1 MTAAAPPSAVSVLV
15 AHGAM
20 MRGSADGSVGRAD
33 RPALGTEGLYVAD
46 TRLLSRWILEIDESS
61 FWDVGSVREPDR
73 RDIALSPAGRRNQT
87 HDLFVVRTQEL
98 DAAGLIETLT
108 IRNLSRESASARLVL
123 RAGTDFAD
131 QFTVRTDG
139 RTFDL
144 SAAASSLTLL
154 DDGSLTFDYAHTLGD
169 RTFEAGVRVTATITP
184 SVRREPV
191 AGRFVGAVLTW
202 DLPLAAGQTKTMT
215 IAALATNAGAP
226 AAARTPKPGAAVVP
240 SAEGDRLRN
249 RSLRDLDSLLMPCPV
264 QPDLTIPAAGLP
276 WFLTLFGRDSVLASL
291 LARQER
297 PELLGDVLRALAATQ
312 GTEDNPAR
320 VEQPGK
326 MVHEVRVSELA
337 QLGAVPYGRY
347 YGTVDS
353 TPLFLMALGQVDDPG
368 LLREM
373 EQPARAAVDWMLG
386 DGGLWETGF
395 LRYTPDPGGL
405 LHQGWKDSHDAVAG
419 ADGREPVGA
428 IALAEVQ
435 GYAWRGLQECAR
447 LAADVWGD
455 QAWAEAL
462 LALADELRVRFR
474 VAFWMQDH
482 DFPALAV
489 DGEGQQ
495 VDALASNAGHLLWAG
510 ILYPEDARAVVLRL
524 LRDDFFTGWGIRTLA
539 EGQHYYHPLS
549 YHNGS
554 VWPHDTMLA
563 AEGMAAY
570 GFRAEAATVARGI
583 REAAAHF
590 GNTLPELF
598 GGFSRKDF
606 PVPVQ
611 YHHAG
616 SPQAWAA
623 AAGLAACR
631 LAGGGIDGD
640 IDRGGSGSVTGTAAL
655 NGAGGQGAG
664 ALGSGGAGAADG
676 VGAVRG

>member
-1 MTAAAPPSAVSVLV
+1 MTAVAPPSAVSVLV

-33 RPALGTEGLYVAD
+33 APALGTEGLYVAD
-46 TRLLSRWILEIDESS
+46 TRLLSRWILEIDEST

-87 HDLFVVRTQEL
+87 HDLFVVRTQQL
-98 DAAGLIETLT
+98 DAPGLTETLT
-108 IRNLSRESASARLVL
+108 IRNLSREAANARLVL

-144 SAAASSLTLL
+144 SAAASSLTVL
-154 DDGSLTFDYAHTLGD
+154 DDGSLTFDYTHTFGG
-169 RTFEAGVRVTATITP
+169 RTFEAGVRVTASLTP
-184 SVRREPV
+184 AVRREPV
-191 AGRFVGAVLTW
+191 AGRFVGAVLSW
-202 DLPLAAGQTKTMT
+202 DLPLAAGETKTLT
-215 IAALATNAGAP
+215 IAALATSTGAP
-226 AAARTPKPGAAVVP
+226 AAAPAPKPGAAVVP
-240 SAEGDRLRN
+240 VPAGDSDPLRN
-249 RSLRDLDSLLMPCPV
+249 RSLRDLDSLMMPCPV

-276 WFLTLFGRDSVLASL
+276 WFLTLFGRDSLLASL

-312 GTEDNPAR
+312 GTVDDPAR

-353 TPLFLMALGQVDDPG
+353 TPLFLMALGQVDDPE

-386 DGGLWETGF
+386 DGGLSGTGF

-419 ADGREPVGA
+419 ADGREPHGA

-455 QAWAEAL
+455 PAWAEAL
-462 LALADELRVRFR
+462 VALADELRVRFR

-489 DGEGQQ
+489 DGEGRQ

-570 GFRAEAATVARGI
+570 GFRDQAAKVARGM
-583 REAAAHF
+583 REAAAYF

-598 GGFSRKDF
+598 GGFSRTDF
-606 PVPVQ
+606 PAPVR

-623 AAGLAACR
+623 AAGLAASR
-631 LAGGGIDGD
+631 LAGDTAGAP
-640 IDRGGSGSVTGTAAL
+640 DRGGSGSVAGTAAP
-655 NGAGGQGAG
+655 APVADP
-664 ALGSGGAGAADG
+664 GAAS
-676 VGAVRG
+676 VGAVHG

>member
-1 MTAAAPPSAVSVLV
+1 MTATAPPSAVSVLV

-20 MRGSADGSVGRAD
+20 MRGAPDGSIGRAQAA
-33 RPALGTEGLYVAD
+33 ALGTEGLYVAD
-46 TRLLSRWILEIDESS
+46 TRLLSRWILEIDRSA
-61 FWDVGSVREPDR
+61 FWEVGSVSEPGR
-73 RDIALSPAGRRNQT
+73 RRIAMSPAGRRNQT

-98 DAAGLIETLT
+98 DAGGLTETLA
-108 IRNLSRESASARLVL
+108 IRNLGREPVTAHLVL
-123 RAGTDFAD
+123 GAGTDFAD

-144 SAAASSLTLL
+144 SAAASSLTVI
-154 DDGSLTFDYAHTLGD
+154 DDGSLTFDYTHTLAG
-169 RTFEAGVRVTATITP
+169 RTFEAGIRVTASIAP

-191 AGRFVGAVLTW
+191 AGRFVGATLTW
-202 DLPLAAGQTKTMT
+202 DLPLEAGGEQALT
-215 IAALATNAGAP
+215 ITALTTAPLRPKP
-226 AAARTPKPGAAVVP
+226 AAPEPRVPRPGSSGKHVPQGKSAQPKED
-240 SAEGDRLRN
+240 SALR
-249 RSLRDLDSLLMPCPV
+249 RQSLRDLDSLLMPCPLR
-264 QPDLTIPAAGLP
+264 PDLTIPAAGLP
-276 WFLTLFGRDSVLASL
+276 WFLTFFGRDSVLASL
-291 LARQER
+291 LARQDR
-297 PELLGDVLRALAATQ
+297 PDLLPDVLRALAATQ
-312 GTEDNPAR
+312 GTVHDPAR

-326 MVHEVRVSELA
+326 MVHELRVSELA

-353 TPLFLMALGQVDDPG
+353 TPLFLMALGRVDDPQ
-368 LLREM
+368 LLRDM
-373 EQPARAAVDWMLG
+373 EQPARAAVEWMLG
-386 DGGLWETGF
+386 DGGLRDTGF

-435 GYAWRGLQECAR
+435 GYAWRGLRECSR
-447 LAADVWGD
+447 LAAEVWGD
-455 QAWAEAL
+455 PAWAGQL
-462 LALADELRVRFR
+462 RSLADKLKVRFR
-474 VAFWMQDH
+474 VDFWMPEH

-489 DGEGQQ
+489 DGEGRQ

-510 ILYPEDARAVVLRL
+510 ILYPEDARAVALRL
-524 LRDDFFTGWGIRTLA
+524 LRPDFFTGWGIRTLA
-539 EGQHYYHPLS
+539 EGQHNYHPLS

-563 AEGMAAY
+563 AEGMASY
-570 GFRAEAATVARGI
+570 GLRDQAATVARGL
-583 REAAAHF
+583 RDAAAYF

-598 GGFSRKDF
+598 GGFSRQDF

-631 LAGGGIDGD
+631 LAGEGTP
-640 IDRGGSGSVTGTAAL
+640 RTGQQ
-655 NGAGGQGAG
+655 AGEKRD
-664 ALGSGGAGAADG
+664 GGAAPAAEAAVVPGMGAA
-676 VGAVRG
+676 RG

>member
-1 MTAAAPPSAVSVLV
+1 
-15 AHGAM
+15 M
-20 MRGSADGSVGRAD
+20 MRGAADGSVGAAHA
-33 RPALGTEGLYVAD
+33 PALGTEGLYVAD
-46 TRLLSRWILEIDESS
+46 TRLLSRWILDIDGST

-87 HDLFVVRTQEL
+87 HDLFVVRTQQL
-98 DAAGLIETLT
+98 DAPGLTETLT
-108 IRNLSRESASARLVL
+108 IRNLGRQPADARLVL
-123 RAGTDFAD
+123 RTGTDFAD

-144 SAAASSLTLL
+144 SAAASSLTVL
-154 DDGSLTFDYAHTLGD
+154 DDGSLTFDYTHTLGG
-169 RTFEAGVRVTATITP
+169 RTFEAGVRVTASITP
-184 SVRREPV
+184 AVRREPV
-191 AGRFVGAVLTW
+191 AGRFVGAVLSW
-202 DLPLAAGQTKTMT
+202 DLPLAAGETKTLTITAHSMT
-215 IAALATNAGAP
+215 AQAITADSTADSTARTVSGITAHATPAVQP
-226 AAARTPKPGAAVVP
+226 AAAPATPRTAAVEP
-240 SAEGDRLRN
+240 SGVDPLRD
-249 RSLRDLDSLLMPCPV
+249 RSLRDLDSLLMPCPL
-264 QPDLTIPAAGLP
+264 QPGLTIPAAGLP

-291 LARQER
+291 LARHER
-297 PELLGDVLRALAATQ
+297 PQLLGDVLRALAATQ
-312 GTEDNPAR
+312 GTVDDPAR

-353 TPLFLMALGQVDDPG
+353 TPLFLMALGQADDPQ
-368 LLREM
+368 LLRDM
-373 EQPARAAVDWMLG
+373 EQPARAAVAWMLG
-386 DGGLWETGF
+386 DGGLSGTGF

-447 LAADVWGD
+447 LAADVWD
-455 QAWAEAL
+455 DPAWAEAL
-462 LALADELRVRFR
+462 REQADDLRVRFR
-474 VAFWMQDH
+474 VAFWMQEH

-489 DGEGQQ
+489 DGEGRQ

-510 ILYPEDARAVVLRL
+510 ILYPEDARAVALRL
-524 LRDDFFTGWGIRTLA
+524 LRNDFFTGWGIRTLA

-570 GFRAEAATVARGI
+570 GFREQAATVARGMMD
-583 REAAAHF
+583 AAARF

-598 GGFSRKDF
+598 GGFSRTDF
-606 PVPVQ
+606 PAPVQ

-623 AAGLAACR
+623 AAGLSACR
-631 LAGGGIDGD
+631 LAGG
-640 IDRGGSGSVTGTAAL
+640 DRG
-655 NGAGGQGAG
+655 
-664 ALGSGGAGAADG
+664 
-676 VGAVRG
+676 

>member
-20 MRGSADGSVGRAD
+20 MRGGADGSVGAAD
-33 RPALGTEGLYVAD
+33 APALGTEGLYVAD
-46 TRLLSRWILEIDESS
+46 TRLLSRWILDIDGST
-61 FWDVGSVREPDR
+61 FWDVGSVREPDC

-87 HDLFVVRTQEL
+87 HDLFVVRTQQL
-98 DAAGLIETLT
+98 DAAGLTETLA
-108 IRNLSRESASARLVL
+108 IRNLGRQPASARLVL
-123 RAGTDFAD
+123 HAGTDFAD

-144 SAAASSLTLL
+144 SAAASSLTVL
-154 DDGSLTFDYAHTLGD
+154 DDGSLTFDYTHTFRG
-169 RTFEAGVRVTATITP
+169 RTFEAGVRVTASIAP
-184 SVRREPV
+184 AVRREPV
-191 AGRFVGAVLTW
+191 AGRFVGAVLSW
-202 DLPLAAGQTKTMT
+202 DLPLAAGESKTLT
-215 IAALATNAGAP
+215 IAALAASAGAL
-226 AAARTPKPGAAVVP
+226 AAARTPQPGAAVVSFKGVP
-240 SAEGDRLRN
+240 AADGDPLRD

-276 WFLTLFGRDSVLASL
+276 WFLTLFGRDSLLASL

-297 PELLGDVLRALAATQ
+297 PQLLGDVLRALAATQ
-312 GTEDNPAR
+312 GTVDDPAR

-326 MVHEVRVSELA
+326 MVHEIRVSELA

-353 TPLFLMALGQVDDPG
+353 TPLFLMALGQVDDPE

-373 EQPARAAVDWMLG
+373 EQPARAAVEWMLG

-419 ADGREPVGA
+419 ADGREPEGA

-447 LAADVWGD
+447 LAAEVWGD
-455 QAWAEAL
+455 QSWADSLRAV
-462 LALADELRVRFR
+462 ADELRVRFR
-474 VAFWMQDH
+474 VAFWMPDH
-482 DFPALAV
+482 DYPALAV
-489 DGEGQQ
+489 DGEGRQ

-510 ILYPEDARAVVLRL
+510 ILYPEDARAVALRL

-570 GFRAEAATVARGI
+570 GLRDQAAEVARGM

-598 GGFSRKDF
+598 GGFSRTDF
-606 PVPVQ
+606 PAPVQ

-631 LAGGGIDGD
+631 LAGHPAGAT
-640 IDRGGSGSVTGTAAL
+640 DRGGSGSVAGTAPAPVAAS
-655 NGAGGQGAG
+655 GATAV
-664 ALGSGGAGAADG
+664 AAPA
-676 VGAVRG
+676 GAVRG